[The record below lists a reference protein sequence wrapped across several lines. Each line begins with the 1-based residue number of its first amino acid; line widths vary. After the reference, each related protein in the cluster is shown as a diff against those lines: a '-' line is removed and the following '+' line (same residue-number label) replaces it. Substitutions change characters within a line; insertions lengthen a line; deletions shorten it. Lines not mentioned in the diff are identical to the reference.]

1 MRFIKFLLTLF
12 CTSKT
17 FLYLIQTKIF
27 LYLNFVFFFGKVQF
41 SDRTRKNIVRAK
53 NYFVRAK
60 LPNTAKSA
68 REKYNYAWQNL
79 RVLNF

>member
-1 MRFIKFLLTLF
+1 M
-12 CTSKT
+12 
-17 FLYLIQTKIF
+17 
-27 LYLNFVFFFGKVQF
+27 FFFGKVQF

-53 NYFVRAK
+53 

-68 REKYNYAWQNL
+68 REKYNYVWQNL